1 MDQLN
6 HQQQSQQM
14 NKGIPGKPHKNHGG
28 HEMFDMHEVLSGT
41 LTVLDQF
48 TMLKQFCKD
57 QELLNILDRQHQFI
71 TSQYNLTA
79 ECFKTGSEPS
89 QKTATYMMKEDNQT
103 VYGMQPSQPKK
114 PVQSLNEIDDSI
126 ISRQMLCAVK
136 AQASALTMASLEMT
150 NPAVRRVLSAQ
161 IQQYVEM
168 AFEIFLYQNKHGYYQ
183 VPQLDAQDMGQLR
196 NAFAPAQGQMP
207 PTQGGMGQQGLH

>member
-1 MDQLN
+1 MDQFN
-6 HQQQSQQM
+6 QQQQSQM

-48 TMLKQFCKD
+48 MMLRQFCKD

-71 TSQYNLTA
+71 TSQYNITA

-114 PVQSLNEIDDSI
+114 PVQSMNDIDDSI
-126 ISRQMLCAVK
+126 ISRQMLCAIK
-136 AQASALTMASLEMT
+136 AQASFTITL
-150 NPAVRRVLSAQ
+150 P
-161 IQQYVEM
+161 
-168 AFEIFLYQNKHGYYQ
+168 
-183 VPQLDAQDMGQLR
+183 
-196 NAFAPAQGQMP
+196 
-207 PTQGGMGQQGLH
+207 

>member
-1 MDQLN
+1 MDQFN
-6 HQQQSQQM
+6 QQQQSQM

-28 HEMFDMHEVLSGT
+28 HEMFDMHEVLSRT

-48 TMLKQFCKD
+48 MMLRQFCKD

-71 TSQYNLTA
+71 TSQYNITA

-114 PVQSLNEIDDSI
+114 PVQSMNDIDDSI
-126 ISRQMLCAVK
+126 ISRQMLCAIK
-136 AQASALTMASLEMT
+136 AQASMLTMASLEMT

-161 IQQYVEM
+161 IQEYVEM

-183 VPQLDAQDMGQLR
+183 VPQLDAQDMEQLR
-196 NAFAPAQGQMP
+196 NSFAPAQGQMP

>member
-6 HQQQSQQM
+6 QQQSQM

-48 TMLKQFCKD
+48 MMLRQFCKD
-57 QELLNILDRQHQFI
+57 QKLLNILDRQYQFI

-79 ECFKTGSEPS
+79 ECFKTGNEPS

-114 PVQSLNEIDDSI
+114 PVQSMNDIDDSI
-126 ISRQMLCAVK
+126 ISRQMLCAIK
-136 AQASALTMASLEMT
+136 AQASMLTMASLEMT

-161 IQQYVEM
+161 IQEYVEM

-183 VPQLDAQDMGQLR
+183 VPQLDAQDMEQMR
-196 NAFAPAQGQMP
+196 NSFAPAQGQMP

>member
-6 HQQQSQQM
+6 QQQSQM
-14 NKGIPGKPHKNHGG
+14 GKGIPGKPHKNHGG

-41 LTVLDQF
+41 LNVLDQF

-57 QELLNILDRQHQFI
+57 QELVNILDRQHQFI
-71 TSQYNLTA
+71 ASQYNLTA
-79 ECFKTGSEPS
+79 ECFKTGNEPS

-103 VYGMQPSQPKK
+103 VYGMQPSKPKK
-114 PVQSLNEIDDSI
+114 PVQSMNDIDDSI
-126 ISRQMLCAVK
+126 ISRQMLCTVK
-136 AQASALTMASLEMT
+136 AQASMLTMASLEMT

-183 VPQLDAQDMGQLR
+183 VPQLDAQDMEQMK
-196 NAFAPAQGQMP
+196 NSFAPAQGQMP
-207 PTQGGMGQQGLH
+207 PTQGGMSQQGLH